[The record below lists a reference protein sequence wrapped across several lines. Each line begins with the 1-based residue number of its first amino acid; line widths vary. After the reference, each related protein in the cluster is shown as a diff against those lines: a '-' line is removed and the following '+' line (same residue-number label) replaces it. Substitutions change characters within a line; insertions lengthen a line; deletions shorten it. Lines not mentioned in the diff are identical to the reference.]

1 MKDTTCPTRPA
12 SSAPAA
18 VLFAP
23 LFRGTDRARCEE
35 ATRLTAEFAS
45 LLDAAEVACVASVRL
60 IATVTETGR
69 AA

>member
-1 MKDTTCPTRPA
+1 V
-12 SSAPAA
+12 

-23 LFRGTDRARCEE
+23 HFRGTDRARCEE
-35 ATRLTAEFAS
+35 AARLVAEFAS
-45 LLDAAEVACVASVRL
+45 LLEAAEVACVASVRL